1 MGSQRI
7 DEFVEF
13 FLKLEPKFETAMT
26 GASPQDITILQ
37 EVAGVDFCASYR
49 RFLHYFGR
57 TNTGVLNP
65 FLWDYSFSIDDATE
79 FYRELRE
86 ENMTSPDSVVF
97 FLHGRH
103 EFDWLLRQPVDREGD
118 PEIVMADIYGAQQP
132 PALEVLFSSFEQK
145 LFNEAFNTLRLG
157 RFDHQQ
163 SVLVPKTERN
173 PNPLMEKAHT
183 IALQLGFSCISQS
196 VGIEADYDRVD
207 AALSVGR
214 MHPVDPFSC
223 WIGATNEREA
233 KRLAQVLCDNLG
245 GYVKP
250 VR

>member
-13 FLKLEPKFETAMT
+13 FLRLEPKFETAMK
-26 GASPQDITILQ
+26 GASPQDITSLQ
-37 EVAGVDFCASYR
+37 ELAGVDLCASYR

-57 TNTGVLNP
+57 TNTGALNP
-65 FLWDYSFSIDDATE
+65 FLCDYSFSIDDAIE

-86 ENMTSPDSVVF
+86 ENMTISDSVIF
-97 FLHGRH
+97 WLHGRH
-103 EFDWLLRQPVDREGD
+103 EFEWLLRQPADREGD
-118 PEIVMADIYGAQQP
+118 PQIAMADICFSP
-132 PALEVLFSSFEQK
+132 PSCIVEVLFSSFEKK
-145 LFNEAFNTLRLG
+145 LFNEAFNKLRLG

-163 SVLVPKTERN
+163 SLLVPNTEHN
-173 PNPLMEKAHT
+173 PDLLMEKAHE
-183 IALQLGFSCISQS
+183 IALQLGFSGIPQS
-196 VGIEADYDRVD
+196 AGIEADYDRVD